1 VVRAPL
7 LTAQMRRDRDRLAAA
22 QAEIVLLRDRVARL
36 ESLTPTRAYRGATRL
51 YRKLP
56 LALREAVHRL
66 RGRTAGG
73 PSAGICPADGPASGT
88 VSGGP
93 GTRGRALVID
103 DNWPRPDRDSGSL
116 DIVNLVQSLDRLGFE
131 VILAAARE
139 HDLESPARE
148 ALVAAGLRCL
158 RPDEAPSVEAFL
170 EAQGPTLDLCVLC
183 RVYCGGRFLEPALA
197 QARKARIVF
206 NSVDLHF
213 LRLER
218 QARVE
223 GDARALAV
231 AQQVRARE
239 EDIIRASDATI
250 VVSAAELEFLA
261 RDVPEALVTE
271 LPLARRLVPPAT
283 GFAERRGIGFIGGFQ
298 HTPNVDA
305 VRHFLAETWPLVLR
319 DLPEMEL
326 TIVGPDFPADLL
338 RDVPGRVRALG
349 HLPDVGLWF
358 EGLRLTIAPLR
369 FGAGAK
375 GKVASSLSAGVP
387 CIATPVAAEGMSLL
401 DGSGVLVAEDP
412 ATFALRLREA
422 YTDGAL
428 WNRLSA
434 EGLAYAARTLSIEA
448 WRARLDLLLRRMGL

>member
-1 VVRAPL
+1 MRALL

-22 QAEIVLLRDRVARL
+22 QAEIALLQARLARL
-36 ESLTPTRAYRGATRL
+36 ELLAPTRAYRGAVRL
-51 YRKLP
+51 YRQLP
-56 LALREAVHRL
+56 FGLRQAVHRL
-66 RGRTAGG
+66 RGNQAAALAQPPGAA
-73 PSAGICPADGPASGT
+73 PQASPAS
-88 VSGGP
+88 
-93 GTRGRALVID
+93 RGRAIVID

-139 HDLESPARE
+139 HKAEAPARD

-158 RPDEAPSVEAFL
+158 RPEEAPSVETFL

-218 QARVE
+218 QAHIE
-223 GDARALAV
+223 NDAKGLAI

-239 EDIIRASDATI
+239 EAIIRASDATI
-250 VVSAAELEFLA
+250 VVSATELEFLA
-261 RDVPEALVTE
+261 REVPQALAVE
-271 LPLARRLVPPAT
+271 LPLARRLVRPAT
-283 GFAERRGIGFIGGFQ
+283 GFSERRGIGFIGGFQ
-298 HTPNVDA
+298 HTPNIDA
-305 VRHFLAETWPLVLR
+305 IRHFLAEIWPLVLR

-326 TIVGPDFPADLL
+326 SIVGPDFPAELL
-338 RDVPGRVRALG
+338 RGVPGRVRALG
-349 HLPDVGLWF
+349 HLPDVGPWF
-358 EGLRLTIAPLR
+358 EELRLTIAPLR

-387 CIATPVAAEGMSLL
+387 CIATPVAAEGMSLTEA
-401 DGSGVLVAEDP
+401 SGVLVAED
-412 ATFALRLREA
+412 AAAFAARLREA
-422 YTDGAL
+422 YSDAAL

-434 EGLAYAARTLSIEA
+434 DGLAYAARTLSIEA
-448 WRARLDLLLRRMGL
+448 WQARLDRMLRRIGL

>member
-22 QAEIVLLRDRVARL
+22 QAEIALLQARLARL
-36 ESLTPTRAYRGATRL
+36 ESLTPTRAYRGAVKL
-51 YRKLP
+51 YRQLP
-56 LALREAVHRL
+56 VGLRQAVHRL
-66 RGRTAGG
+66 RGSHA
-73 PSAGICPADGPASGT
+73 AGPAPLPEAAPPA
-88 VSGGP
+88 GP
-93 GTRGRALVID
+93 APRGRALVID

-139 HDLESPARE
+139 HEAEAPARD

-158 RPDEAPSVEAFL
+158 RPEETPSVEAFL

-218 QARVE
+218 QARIE
-223 GDARALAV
+223 DDAKALAI

-239 EDIIRASDATI
+239 EAIIRASDATI
-250 VVSAAELEFLA
+250 VVSATELEFLA
-261 RDVPEALVTE
+261 REVPEALAVE
-271 LPLARRLVPPAT
+271 LPLARRLTRPAT
-283 GFAERRGIGFIGGFQ
+283 GFAGRRGIGFIGGFQ

-305 VRHFLAETWPLVLR
+305 VRHFLAEIWPLVLR
-319 DLPEMEL
+319 DLPEMEFS
-326 TIVGPDFPADLL
+326 IVGPDFPTELL
-338 RDVPGRVRALG
+338 RGVPGRVRALG
-349 HLPDVGLWF
+349 HLPDIGPWF
-358 EGLRLTIAPLR
+358 EELRLTVAPLR

-387 CIATPVAAEGMSLL
+387 CIATPVAAEGMSLTES
-401 DGSGVLVAEDP
+401 SGVLVAED
-412 ATFALRLREA
+412 AAAFAALLREA
-422 YTDGAL
+422 YSDAAL
-428 WNRLSA
+428 WNRLSTD
-434 EGLAYAARTLSIEA
+434 GLAYAARTLSIEA
-448 WRARLDLLLRRMGL
+448 WQARLDGMLRRIGL